1 MRFDIITIFPE
12 LFGALLDCGILRR
25 ARQNRILE
33 VRLVD
38 LRCFTTDKHRSVD
51 DRPFGGGE
59 GMVLMPGPLFAA
71 VEHCR
76 GEAGTSA
83 CRVVLLT
90 PQGRTW
96 SQRAAEEHAA
106 IEHIVLI
113 CGRYEGVDQRV
124 VECLVD
130 EEISIGDYVLCGGE
144 IPAMVILESVVRL
157 LPGALGNQ
165 ASSQNESFSTGIL
178 DYPQFTR
185 PAVFRGMAV
194 PEVLLS
200 GDHARIEKWRRESAR
215 RRTREKRPELVADG
229 AGGPSPAESTPGS
242 DSEVELESRKL
253 GLKRRSL
260 L

>member
-25 ARQNRILE
+25 ARQSGILE

-38 LRCFTTDKHRSVD
+38 LRDFTADKHRSVD

-76 GEAGTSA
+76 GEAGASG

-96 SQRAAEEHAA
+96 SQRAAEAYAA
-106 IEHIVLI
+106 IDHIVLI
-113 CGRYEGVDQRV
+113 CGRYECVDQRV

-144 IPAMVILESVVRL
+144 IPAMVVLESVVRL
-157 LPGALGNQ
+157 LPGALGNR
-165 ASSQNESFSTGIL
+165 ASSLNESFSTGIL
-178 DYPQFTR
+178 DCPQFTR

-200 GDHARIEKWRRESAR
+200 GDHARIAEWRRESAR
-215 RRTREKRPELVADG
+215 RRTRERRPELVADE
-229 AGGPSPAESTPGS
+229 AGGPPAAGSGSGS
-242 DSEVELESRKL
+242 DGEIEPDSRKL
-253 GLKRRSL
+253 GLKRRS
-260 L
+260 